1 MATKQRTVLEF
12 TVDIV
17 VEPDGEEFHA
27 YCPALKGLHVGGETE
42 AEALQNATDAAILY
56 IESMIRHNE
65 AIPLSS
71 QPAPKS
77 SAGGRANRKARTHTR
92 NLEVQVA

>member
-1 MATKQRTVLEF
+1 MATKQRTLLEF
-12 TVDIV
+12 KVDIV

-56 IESMIRHNE
+56 IESMIRHSE

-71 QPAPKS
+71 EPAAKTSVGKRP
-77 SAGGRANRKARTHTR
+77 NRKARTQPTCA
-92 NLEVQVA
+92 V

>member
-12 TVDIV
+12 TVEIV
-17 VEPDGEEFHA
+17 VEPDGEQFHA

-42 AEALQNATDAAILY
+42 SEALQNATDAAILY

-71 QPAPKS
+71 DSTAKPTPGK
-77 SAGGRANRKARTHTR
+77 RANRKARTHTQ

>member
-1 MATKQRTVLEF
+1 MATKQRAVLEF
-12 TVDIV
+12 KVDIV

-27 YCPALKGLHVGGETE
+27 YCPALKGLHVGGATE
-42 AEALQNATDAAILY
+42 EEALQNATDAAILY

-71 QPAPKS
+71 EPCVQS
-77 SAGGRANRKARTHTR
+77 SPGRRANRKARTHTQH
-92 NLEVQVA
+92 LEVQVA